1 MGTAEYSYP
10 GRDTKG
16 HELLTLIA
24 ICGDFPASLL
34 SRLPISASYQ
44 ETLISSLKKN
54 TIGI

>member
-1 MGTAEYSYP
+1 MGTTEYSYP

-34 SRLPISASYQ
+34 S
-44 ETLISSLKKN
+44 
-54 TIGI
+54 